1 LTTLRL
7 SSTIVLTC
15 ERNINVNL
23 EVAYSWEDV
32 KSWDLRAL
40 LEKARNL
47 SWEIHGRR
55 LQLFIPG
62 QMFYMGERGRYPAI
76 SLTGTSCALNCDHC
90 RRRLLEGMI
99 PAAEPGSLKEIC
111 QQLDER
117 GNMGV
122 LISGGS
128 DMRGSLPWPKFL
140 ESIKWV
146 KQHTHLKLTIHT
158 GLIDKK
164 TALALEKVGIDEV
177 LIDVIGS
184 EETLR
189 QVYHL
194 HDGLQ
199 VIESSLKALALTK
212 IPLIPHIVVGLHYG
226 KIRGEMDALEMVAK
240 HPITTLVI
248 VVLKPMR
255 ETPMAGIQPP
265 EPEDVARFVAAARL
279 RLPQVPI
286 SLSCGRPLGKHR
298 AETDMLALE
307 AGVNRI
313 AMPAEEVVEKAREM
327 DLHIEFHKTCC
338 SKSY

>member
-1 LTTLRL
+1 MKP
-7 SSTIVLTC
+7 
-15 ERNINVNL
+15 
-23 EVAYSWEDV
+23 EVVYSWDDV
-32 KSWDLRAL
+32 KSWDLDAL
-40 LEKARNL
+40 LGKARNL

-62 QMFYMGERGRYPAI
+62 QMYYMGERGRYPAI
-76 SLTGTSCALNCDHC
+76 SLTGTSCALSCDHC
-90 RRRLLEGMI
+90 HRRLLEGMI
-99 PAAEPGSLKEIC
+99 PAVEPDSLKAVC
-111 QQLDER
+111 RQLDER
-117 GNMGV
+117 GNAGV
-122 LISGGS
+122 LLSGGS

-140 ESIKWV
+140 ESIQWV
-146 KQHTHLKLTIHT
+146 KQHTRLKLTIHT
-158 GLIDKK
+158 GLINEK
-164 TALALEKVGIDEV
+164 TALALEEVGIDEV

-194 HDGLQ
+194 QDGLQ
-199 VIESSLKALALTK
+199 VMESSLKALASTK

-226 KIRGEMDALEMVAK
+226 EIKGEMHALEMVAK

-255 ETPMAGIQPP
+255 DTPMAGVQPP

-286 SLSCGRPLGKHR
+286 SLSCGRPLGHHR

-307 AGVNRI
+307 AGINRI
-313 AMPAEEVVEKAREM
+313 AMPAEEAVERAREL
-327 DLHIEFHKTCC
+327 DLDIEFHKTCC

>member
-1 LTTLRL
+1 VRDIT
-7 SSTIVLTC
+7 
-15 ERNINVNL
+15 VNP
-23 EVAYSWEDV
+23 EVAYSWEEV
-32 KSWDLRAL
+32 KSWELSAL
-40 LEKARNL
+40 LGKAKEL

-62 QMFYMGERGRYPAI
+62 QMYYMGERGRYPAI

-90 RRRLLEGMI
+90 HRRLLEDMI
-99 PAAEPGSLKEIC
+99 PAVEPGSLKEVC
-111 QQLDER
+111 RQLDER
-117 GNMGV
+117 GNTGV
-122 LISGGS
+122 LLSGGS

-140 ESIKWV
+140 ESIQWV
-146 KQHTHLKLTIHT
+146 KQNTRLKLTVHT

-164 TALALEKVGIDEV
+164 TAMALEEVGIDEV

-189 QVYHL
+189 
-194 HDGLQ
+194 DGLQ
-199 VIESSLKALALTK
+199 VMESSLKALASTK

-226 KIRGEMDALEMVAK
+226 EIKGEMVALEMVAK
-240 HPITTLVI
+240 YPITTLVI

-255 ETPMAGIQPP
+255 ETPMDGVQPP

-286 SLSCGRPLGKHR
+286 SLSCGRPLGQHR
-298 AETDMLALE
+298 VETDMLALE

-313 AMPAEEVVEKAREM
+313 AMPAEEAVEKAREM
-327 DLHIEFHKTCC
+327 DLDIEFHKTCC

>member
-1 LTTLRL
+1 VRSIT
-7 SSTIVLTC
+7 
-15 ERNINVNL
+15 VNP
-23 EVAYSWEDV
+23 EVTYRWKDV
-32 KSWDLRAL
+32 KSWDFKAL
-40 LEKARNL
+40 LGRAREL

-55 LQLFIPG
+55 LQFFIPG
-62 QMFYMGERGRYPAI
+62 QMYYMGERGRYPAI

-90 RRRLLEGMI
+90 HRRLLEGMI
-99 PAAEPGSLKEIC
+99 PAVEPDSLKEVC
-111 QQLDER
+111 RQLDEQ

-122 LISGGS
+122 LLSGGS

-140 ESIKWV
+140 ESIQWV
-146 KQHTHLKLTIHT
+146 KQHTRLKLTIHT
-158 GLIDKK
+158 GLIDEK
-164 TALALEKVGIDEV
+164 TALALEAVGIDEV

-194 HDGLQ
+194 QEGLR
-199 VIESSLKALALTK
+199 VMESSLEALAGTK

-226 KIRGEMDALEMVAK
+226 EIKGEMRALEMVAK

-255 ETPMAGIQPP
+255 ETPMDGVQPP

-279 RLPQVPI
+279 RLPQIPI
-286 SLSCGRPLGKHR
+286 SLSCGRPLGPHR
-298 AETDMLALE
+298 AKTDILALE

-313 AMPAEEVVEKAREM
+313 AMPAEEAVEKARDMGLE
-327 DLHIEFHKTCC
+327 IEFHKTCC